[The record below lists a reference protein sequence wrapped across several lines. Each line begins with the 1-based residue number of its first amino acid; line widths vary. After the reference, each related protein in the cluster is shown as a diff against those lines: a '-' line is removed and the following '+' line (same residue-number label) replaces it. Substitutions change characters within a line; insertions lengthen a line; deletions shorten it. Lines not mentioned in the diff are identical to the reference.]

1 MEVAGMSNPDG
12 QRLGDAHGE
21 WYYCFKHKKVE
32 KRDDCREMD
41 RMGPYPTRE
50 DAEHWRD
57 RVAARN
63 QAWDD
68 EDEAEE

>member
-1 MEVAGMSNPDG
+1 MTDG
-12 QRLGDAHGE
+12 STHLGDAHGE
-21 WYYCFKHKKVE
+21 WYYCFTHRKVE
-32 KRDDCREMD
+32 SRAECQDMD

-63 QAWDD
+63 AAWE
-68 EDEAEE
+68 EDEE